1 MQMKVERR
9 KPTSLYRKRAE
20 WQLLDNVPIK
30 AIVKYAALTLIGFLL
45 FQAGQAHALAERGY
59 EALGGEA
66 FALFLPVLTGW
77 WAGSCRTLWMQR
89 AAKAYGGKKR
99 PTCDGN
105 RK

>member
-1 MQMKVERR
+1 MQLKVERR
-9 KPTSLYRKRAE
+9 KLTSLYRKRAD

-66 FALFLPVLTGW
+66 FALFLPVIYWVVG
-77 WAGSCRTLWMQR
+77 RVVQDTLD
-89 AAKAYGGKKR
+89 AKGGKGLWR
-99 PTCDGN
+99 
-105 RK
+105 

>member
-9 KPTSLYRKRAE
+9 KPTSLYRKRVE

-45 FQAGQAHALAERGY
+45 FRAGQAHALAERGY

-66 FALFLPVLTGW
+66 FALFLPVIYWVVG
-77 WAGSCRTLWMQR
+77 RVMQDTLD
-89 AAKAYGGKKR
+89 AKGGKGLWR
-99 PTCDGN
+99 
-105 RK
+105 

>member
-9 KPTSLYRKRAE
+9 KPTSLYRKRAD

-66 FALFLPVLTGW
+66 FALFLPVLYWVVGQVVQD
-77 WAGSCRTLWMQR
+77 TLD
-89 AAKAYGGKKR
+89 AKGGKGLWR
-99 PTCDGN
+99 
-105 RK
+105 

>member
-66 FALFLPVLTGW
+66 FALFLPVLYWVVG
-77 WAGSCRTLWMQR
+77 RVVQDTLD
-89 AAKAYGGKKR
+89 AKGGKGLWR
-99 PTCDGN
+99 
-105 RK
+105 

>member
-9 KPTSLYRKRAE
+9 KPTSLYRKRAD

-66 FALFLPVLTGW
+66 FALFLPVLYWVVG
-77 WAGSCRTLWMQR
+77 RVVQDTLD
-89 AAKAYGGKKR
+89 AKGGKGLWR
-99 PTCDGN
+99 
-105 RK
+105 

>member
-9 KPTSLYRKRAE
+9 KPTSLYRKRVE

-45 FQAGQAHALAERGY
+45 FRAGQAHALAERGY

-66 FALFLPVLTGW
+66 FALFLPVLYWVVG
-77 WAGSCRTLWMQR
+77 RVMQDTLD
-89 AAKAYGGKKR
+89 AKGGKGLWR
-99 PTCDGN
+99 
-105 RK
+105 

>member
-1 MQMKVERR
+1 MPMKVERR

-30 AIVKYAALTLIGFLL
+30 AIVNYAALTLIGFLL

-66 FALFLPVLTGW
+66 FALFLPVLYWVVG
-77 WAGSCRTLWMQR
+77 RVVQDTLD
-89 AAKAYGGKKR
+89 AKGGKGLWR
-99 PTCDGN
+99 
-105 RK
+105 

>member
-66 FALFLPVLTGW
+66 FALFLPVLYWVVG
-77 WAGSCRTLWMQR
+77 RVVQDTLG
-89 AAKAYGGKKR
+89 AKGGKGLWR
-99 PTCDGN
+99 
-105 RK
+105 

>member
-45 FQAGQAHALAERGY
+45 FRAGQAHALAERGY

-66 FALFLPVLTGW
+66 FALFLPVLYWVVG
-77 WAGSCRTLWMQR
+77 RVVQDTLD
-89 AAKAYGGKKR
+89 ANGGKGLWR
-99 PTCDGN
+99 
-105 RK
+105 

>member
-66 FALFLPVLTGW
+66 FALFLPVLYWVVG
-77 WAGSCRTLWMQR
+77 RVVQDTLD
-89 AAKAYGGKKR
+89 ANGGKGLWR
-99 PTCDGN
+99 
-105 RK
+105 